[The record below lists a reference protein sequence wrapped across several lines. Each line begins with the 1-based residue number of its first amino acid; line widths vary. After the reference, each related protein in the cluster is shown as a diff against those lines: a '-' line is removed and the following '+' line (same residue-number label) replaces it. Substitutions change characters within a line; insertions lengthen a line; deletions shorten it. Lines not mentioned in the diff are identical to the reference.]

1 MNRKSFIWG
10 GMFIGSSLGGM
21 VPYLWGSG
29 MSSMGS
35 VVFTAVG
42 GVLGIWIGLKLFSAL
57 GL

>member
-1 MNRKSFIWG
+1 
-10 GMFIGSSLGGM
+10 MFIGSSLGGM